1 MKREPVEG
9 LDGHRRHDRPDKRVV
24 LRYAALQ
31 APGWMLAAL
40 VLFWIKVLI
49 EIPTWALWL
58 VGTAWV
64 GKDIALF
71 PLTWPAYADEGKKG
85 IRDPVGH
92 VGICSDRLAPGGS
105 VRVQGET
112 WGAISE
118 DERARLEAGS
128 TVRITGRDGLVLRVR
143 AESSSIPPE
152 KVIPAGSRGIAPDD
166 G

>member
-1 MKREPVEG
+1 MGDLRVERKPAEG
-9 LDGHRRHDRPDKRVV
+9 LKGHRRCERPDKRVV

-31 APGWMLAAL
+31 TPGWMLAAL

-49 EIPTWALWL
+49 EIPTWVLWL

-64 GKDIALF
+64 VKDIALF
-71 PLTWPAYADEGKKG
+71 PLTWRAYADEGRKG

-92 VGICSDRLAPGGS
+92 VGICSDRLAPWGS

-112 WGAISE
+112 WGATSE
-118 DERARLEAGS
+118 DKRVQIEAGT

-143 AESSSIPPE
+143 TESRVS
-152 KVIPAGSRGIAPDD
+152 AQRR
-166 G
+166 